1 MKNKLWLVF
10 ILITIVTWGI
20 WGAFSDTQM
29 DRDGIPETVVYILWA
44 LTMIPCAIAA
54 LVINKGKF
62 MHDWKSAVLGCTVG
76 LLGAGGQLVLFK
88 ALALGPAYIIFP
100 FIAMSPVIVITLA
113 SIFLKEKANKWQIAG
128 ICMALV
134 AILLLSL
141 QSGSSKKEYMV
152 TVKEGVAEEEL
163 RNSINTAFDVV
174 AGEDAEFDLKVKH
187 VEGAKFQVITD
198 FAPADTVKDK
208 KALEEYIFVGCL
220 PLMDDQGMTFD
231 QFKIEEVQK
240 SSSGILWIILA
251 VLVLLAWGIQG
262 FFMKFAN
269 NSMDAESIFIWM
281 AISGLVL
288 IPIAWFMNG
297 DASLFF
303 HGGGVATKSLTCFG
317 IQILNSIG
325 ALTLVYAYRHGK
337 AVIVSPMEGLSPL
350 VTVLLSLVI
359 LSVIPTPLQIA
370 GICCAAFAMY
380 ALSK

>member
-10 ILITIVTWGI
+10 ILITIVTWGV

-44 LTMIPCAIAA
+44 LTMIPCALVA
-54 LVINKGKF
+54 LFINKGKF
-62 MHDWKSAVLGCTVG
+62 KYDLKSALLGCTVG

-88 ALALGPAYIIFP
+88 ALSIGPAYIIFP
-100 FIAMSPVIVITLA
+100 FISMSPVIVITLA

-128 ICMALV
+128 IIVALA
-134 AILLLSL
+134 AILLLSI
-141 QSGSSKKEYMV
+141 QSG
-152 TVKEGVAEEEL
+152 G
-163 RNSINTAFDVV
+163 
-174 AGEDAEFDLKVKH
+174 
-187 VEGAKFQVITD
+187 
-198 FAPADTVKDK
+198 
-208 KALEEYIFVGCL
+208 
-220 PLMDDQGMTFD
+220 DDSP
-231 QFKIEEVQK
+231 V
-240 SSSGILWIILA
+240 SGWLWIVLA

-288 IPIAWFMNG
+288 IPVAYFMRG
-297 DASLFF
+297 DAATFF
-303 HGGGVATKSLTCFG
+303 HSEGVMTKSLSCFG

-337 AVIVSPMEGLSPL
+337 AVIVSPMEGLSPM
-350 VTVLLSLVI
+350 VTVLLSLII